1 MTAAEDILVFDT
13 GPLSHFAKGGWLGA
27 LKAVVGT
34 RRAIMPL
41 QVVDELRQGV
51 HANPFLQSVLDADW
65 IEHRE
70 LDGENDLRQ
79 FAKFSER
86 LVAGGRNVGEA
97 AVLALASTMDALAVV
112 DDAAARKAADR
123 HGVRL
128 KPTLALL
135 CDAIHADLLTIELV
149 SALADDL
156 IATKYRLPFRPGGF
170 EAWAREEG
178 IFS

>member
-1 MTAAEDILVFDT
+1 MGAAEDILVFDT

-27 LKAVVGT
+27 LKAVAGN
-34 RRAIMPL
+34 RRVIVPL
-41 QVVDELRQGV
+41 EVVNEIRQGA
-51 HANPFLQSVLDADW
+51 HTNPFLESVLDADW

-70 LDGENDLRQ
+70 LDGENEIRQ
-79 FAKFSER
+79 FVKFSER
-86 LVAGGRNVGEA
+86 LVTGRRNVGES

-135 CDAIHADLLTIELV
+135 CDAIHAELLTIELV

-156 IATKYRLPFRPGGF
+156 IATKYRLPFPPGGF
-170 EAWAREEG
+170 AAWAREEG
-178 IFS
+178 YFS